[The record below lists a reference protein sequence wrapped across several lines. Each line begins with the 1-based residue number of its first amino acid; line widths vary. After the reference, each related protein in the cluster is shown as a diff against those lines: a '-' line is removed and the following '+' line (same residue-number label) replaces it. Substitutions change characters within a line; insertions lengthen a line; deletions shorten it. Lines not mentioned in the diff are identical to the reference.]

1 VSSRSDRYETSFFEV
16 TEVKV
21 ETDLALLCVFEDG
34 REEWIAKS
42 LIREGESEVLKKG
55 DVGEI
60 AIPVWLAEEKGLL

>member
-1 VSSRSDRYETSFFEV
+1 MSGGRYETAFFEV

-21 ETDLALLCVFEDG
+21 ETDKALLCVFESG
-34 REEWIAKS
+34 VEEWVPKS
-42 LIREGESEVLKKG
+42 QIREDSQVNEKG